1 MAQRSAAFNIIF
13 GAKTDDLAKA
23 LKTVDGQ
30 LRKTAAKFNK
40 MGRSLSVGLTAPL
53 VAIGATSAKTA
64 IDFEAAMSKVRAVTG
79 ATDDAFA
86 SLSDNA
92 RKLGAST
99 RFSASQVASLQL
111 EFAKLGFTA
120 DEITNVTGATLNLA
134 QASGSDLAQSA
145 EVAGSTL
152 RAFGLQVTETG
163 RVTDVM
169 ARSFSSSALDLST
182 FQDSMKFV
190 APVAK
195 AAGVSI
201 EQASALLGV
210 LANNGIKGSQAG
222 TALRR
227 ILQEVAGTGMDF
239 TEAMQLSADQVI
251 NLADAKDEVGRSAS
265 SAFLVLKEGMKDVQG
280 LTKELEQAEGAAAE
294 MAAVMDDNTEG
305 ALKRMNSALEAAQ
318 ISLGNALT
326 PAIKTA
332 AGAVE
337 GLASS
342 FANLSPKIQT
352 TIAVVGSLASAIGPA
367 LMGLGQMTLGLKAAA
382 PAMRALNVAIRANPL
397 GALISALGIAGGLL
411 IGYASTT
418 SNTTAAQRRFTEEV
432 RSTNLQLAKQS
443 GQLRT
448 AMNLQTANAT
458 VAQLRDSL
466 GSLQNALDNTN
477 LEQAAAGL
485 SFAPQFVKQVDE
497 VLDAE
502 GRITRREKAVKLGE
516 NITVDLSG
524 VPPLM
529 QKELRAALA
538 DAVPFLSDFETNFQ
552 TGIQRALT
560 PEEKEEQKA
569 KAVEVARGV
578 IDAYLQGLEDKRDE
592 VKAQLDKL
600 LNVDTG
606 GGGAEVPAV
615 TVPVNFKADG
625 DPLANILDQL
635 SEEEGRIAGI
645 FALDGNE
652 IAEAEAL
659 RDAYLNTAEQL
670 AAIGELDTATVFF
683 EAAGYAGDLADQLQR
698 VADTAERSRDTV
710 NQLGYETGV
719 TINSMGDLM
728 TALEN
733 FGTNTSDQKTDQ
745 MTAANERFTQTA
757 QAMGQALSSI
767 IAAAARGEATFGD
780 VVAAAGRQVLAAL
793 LSETIGLA
801 IRNAFS
807 SASATGPAAAIIG
820 PALAATAV
828 STVTGLFRDIPALA
842 TGGITTGPMLSL
854 IGDNP
859 GGREVVMPL
868 DRLRGMLGDVASQR
882 GHSGQLSGRLS
893 GRDIV
898 LSSERSGRYTART
911 MTTAR

>member
-23 LKTVDGQ
+23 LKTVDGK
-30 LRKTAAKFNK
+30 LRKTAAQFNK
-40 MGRSLSVGLTAPL
+40 MGRTLSVGLTAPL
-53 VAIGATSAKTA
+53 VAIGTTSAKTA
-64 IDFEAAMSKVRAVTG
+64 INFEAAMSKVRAVSG
-79 ATDDAFA
+79 ATDAAFS

-99 RFSASQVASLQL
+99 RYSASQVASLQL

-120 DEITNVTGATLNLA
+120 DEITGVTSATLNLA

-169 ARSFSSSALDLST
+169 AKVFSSSALDINT

-195 AAGVSI
+195 SAGVSI

-239 TEAMQLSADQVI
+239 MEAMQLSAEQVI

-265 SAFLVLKEGMKDVQG
+265 SAFLVLKEGMKDVKG
-280 LTKELEQAEGAAAE
+280 LTEELDHAEGAAAK

-305 ALKRMNSALEAAQ
+305 ALKRMSSALEAAQ
-318 ISLGNALT
+318 ISFGNALT

-342 FANLSPKIQT
+342 FAGLAPSIQT
-352 TIAVVGSLASAIGPA
+352 SIAVVASFASAIGPA

-382 PAMRALNVAIRANPL
+382 PAMRALNLAIRANPL
-397 GALISALGIAGGLL
+397 GMLITALGIAGSLL
-411 IGYASTT
+411 TGYASTT
-418 SNTTAAQRRFTEEV
+418 GTSTQAQRRFTEEL
-432 RSTNLQLAKQS
+432 RSTNLQLARQS
-443 GQLRT
+443 GQLRE
-448 AMNLQTANAT
+448 AMNLQTEVAT
-458 VAQLRDSL
+458 VSQLRDSL
-466 GSLQNALDNTN
+466 SSLQNALDNTN
-477 LEQAAAGL
+477 LNQAAAGL
-485 SFAPQFVKQVDE
+485 SFAPQFVKQIDE
-497 VLDAE
+497 VLDAQ
-502 GRITRREKAVKLGE
+502 GRITRSEKLVKLGE
-516 NITVDLSG
+516 NISIDLSH

-529 QKELRAALA
+529 QQELRGILREGI
-538 DAVPFLSDFETNFQ
+538 PMLSEFETDFQ

-560 PEEKEEQKA
+560 PEEKEANKENA
-569 KAVEVARGV
+569 KRVARNL
-578 IDAYLQGLEDKRDE
+578 IESYLQGLGEKRDE
-592 VKAQLDKL
+592 IKKKLDEL
-600 LNVDTG
+600 LNFDGANG
-606 GGGAEVPAV
+606 GV
-615 TVPVNFKADG
+615 TTTVSATVQFKT
-625 DPLANILDQL
+625 DPNALEEIFRRL
-635 SEEEGRIAGI
+635 SEEEGKIAGI
-645 FALDGNE
+645 FELDGNE
-652 IAEAEAL
+652 ITQSESL
-659 RDAYLNTAEQL
+659 RDAYLEAAQAL
-670 AAIGELDTATVFF
+670 ASIGELDTAKDFYETAT
-683 EAAGYAGDLADQLQR
+683 AAGELADNLNRMADLA
-698 VADTAERSRDTV
+698 TRSRDTI
-710 NQLGYETGV
+710 NQLGYETGT
-719 TINSMGDLM
+719 TISSMTDLM
-728 TALEN
+728 NALTA
-733 FGTNTSDQKTDQ
+733 FGTNTTDEKTKK
-745 MTAANERFTQTA
+745 MSAANEQYTQTA

-767 IAAAARGEATFGD
+767 ISEAARGEKTFGD

-868 DRLRGMLGDVASQR
+868 DRLRGMIGDVASQGR
-882 GHSGQLSGRLS
+882 HSSQLSGRLS
-893 GRDIV
+893 GRDII
-898 LSSERSGRYTART
+898 LSTERSGRYTART